1 MAKKKSTS
9 SKGETSALMEQR
21 DKFDDLKDE
30 LRIISMEYA
39 DIRARIEGTD
49 IYIDHMVKKLDEE
62 ANMRK
67 LNMVLS
73 LVLLFCVILILVL
86 VATTL

>member
-1 MAKKKSTS
+1 MAKKTSTT
-9 SKGETSALMEQR
+9 KEPRSAAR
-21 DKFDDLKDE
+21 HDKLEDLKQE

-62 ANMRK
+62 ASMRK
-67 LNMVLS
+67 LNLCMS
-73 LVLLFCVILILVL
+73 IILLFCVILILVL
-86 VATTL
+86 VAMTL